1 MESLKGSIFVYGSQA
16 CLTMFG
22 LNFRFQTD
30 FPDTFGFYHS
40 MKPFLALALFLCL
53 YAAVNAQTPS
63 YAIQKTFHIQSG
75 GGWDYL
81 TVSPVSDKLY
91 VSHGT
96 QVNILN
102 KTTGDSVGVIKG
114 TIGVHG
120 ITFAAELGKGF
131 ISNGKLNNVFV
142 FDAKTNLVTDSIR
155 TGENP
160 DAMCYDAFS
169 KMLVV
174 GNGRSKDLTI
184 IDAATNKVLATVPLG
199 GKPEASVS
207 DGKGKV
213 FINVEDKNE
222 VAVLNTVT
230 MKIVARY
237 SLQGGDEP
245 AGLAMDGE
253 GHFLFVGCGN
263 KKLIV
268 LEATTGKQRWAA
280 IPIGDHCDGVVFD
293 DGEAYAACG
302 DGTLYR
308 IYQTD
313 DNGFGIKV
321 IHTKRSARTI
331 AIDPLTHLIY
341 LPTADFEPQPE
352 GANERPKMIPGTFEV
367 LVVGKSK

>member
-1 MESLKGSIFVYGSQA
+1 MDSIQ
-16 CLTMFG
+16 
-22 LNFRFQTD
+22 
-30 FPDTFGFYHS
+30 
-40 MKPFLALALFLCL
+40 
-53 YAAVNAQTPS
+53 AQTS
-63 YAIQKTFHIQSG
+63 GYEVRKTFHIQSG
-75 GGWDYL
+75 GGWDYIA
-81 TVSPVSDKLY
+81 VSPLSPNIY

-102 KTTGDSVGVIKG
+102 KTTGDSTGVIKG

-120 ITFAAELGKGF
+120 IAFAPELGKGF
-131 ISNGKLNNVFV
+131 ISNGRLNNVFV
-142 FDAKTNLVTDSIR
+142 FDAKTNVVTDSIR

-169 KMLVV
+169 KKLVV
-174 GNGRSKDLTI
+174 GNGRSNDLTI
-184 IDAATNKVLATVPLG
+184 IDAVTNKVLATVPLG

-268 LEATTGKQRWAA
+268 LETATGKQRWTL
-280 IPIGDHCDGVVFD
+280 PIGEHCDGVVAD
-293 DGEAYAACG
+293 RSWAYASNG
-302 DGTLYR
+302 DGTL
-308 IYQTD
+308 T
-313 DNGFGIKV
+313 V
-321 IHTKRSARTI
+321 IHPAKTGYKMETIPTKRGARTI
-331 AIDPLTHLIY
+331 AVDPATHIIY
-341 LPTADFEPQPE
+341 LPTADFEPQLE
-352 GANERPKMIPGTFEV
+352 ASKERPKMIPGTFEV
-367 LVVGKSK
+367 LVIGKSK